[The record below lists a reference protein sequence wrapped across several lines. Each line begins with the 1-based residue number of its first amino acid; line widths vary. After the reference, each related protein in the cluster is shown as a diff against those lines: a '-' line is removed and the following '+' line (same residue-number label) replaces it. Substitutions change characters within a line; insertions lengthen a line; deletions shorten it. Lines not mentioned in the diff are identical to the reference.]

1 MNNGNQQ
8 SINQLIENAKIQ
20 IEVNRYVFLRNAKN
34 KLIMAQ
40 TLRNQI
46 RRGRPH

>member
-1 MNNGNQQ
+1 MNNGDQQ

-40 TLRNQI
+40 ALKNRI
-46 RRGRPH
+46 GRGRPH